1 MIQTGSKLT
10 PGVHELP
17 HGGDRYSRLL
27 SQPCYVRVGEV
38 GYDFSLLA
46 RGMVAPLKLS
56 GTADPLDMKRFK
68 QFKSMVPTLEYVHFS
83 LCRDSHV
90 TCGEVTAARRARRT
104 PRAPR
109 AHLISTANPSAQV
122 HAPAVLRTTA
132 KAVAKLWTG
141 KDECTPLGS
150 LETQTVRPIDGGVD
164 VVYGGGAPCE
174 RGPPGATHKVTFRLM
189 CDTTAQPGAPLSDGS
204 YHDGLCST
212 LVTARSAAG
221 CAISENFCEGTCP
234 RTWVGD
240 GACP

>member
-1 MIQTGSKLT
+1 MGCASQSARSPRASSPRRRRILETAALHASLRATQLLAGTTGLTATTPGGMRACARGAARTHGVATVAATWRATRRRAAWTLETARLRRTPTMIQTGSKLT

-90 TCGEVTAARRARRT
+90 TCGEV
-104 PRAPR
+104 
-109 AHLISTANPSAQV
+109 
-122 HAPAVLRTTA
+122 
-132 KAVAKLWTG
+132 
-141 KDECTPLGS
+141 
-150 LETQTVRPIDGGVD
+150 
-164 VVYGGGAPCE
+164 
-174 RGPPGATHKVTFRLM
+174 
-189 CDTTAQPGAPLSDGS
+189 
-204 YHDGLCST
+204 
-212 LVTARSAAG
+212 
-221 CAISENFCEGTCP
+221 
-234 RTWVGD
+234 
-240 GACP
+240 